1 MRNLLRV
8 LVIALGIASPVAAF
22 GANSWGADMSDLW
35 WIPSESGWGANISHQ
50 REVIFMTLFVY
61 GTDGR
66 PTWYVAPAMT
76 SPGSSGTVTFSGAL
90 YETAGPFFGGP
101 FNASTITYN
110 VVGSATL
117 SFPNATQG
125 NLTYSAYGSTV
136 TKAIQRQTFRA
147 NLIGG
152 GYIGAAVGRATGCG
166 SSSGSYDLAAQFFLT
181 MTESSLSVT
190 MQLSNGRSCSFSGAY
205 SQRGRMGNVSGA
217 VSCDFGAL
225 RGTFEASQMES
236 SEDGFLLKYRT
247 DFGGGCTEYGRFGGL
262 RRLLE

>member
-1 MRNLLRV
+1 MRSLL
-8 LVIALGIASPVAAF
+8 ALSLASLALMTPLDSRA
-22 GANSWGADMSDLW
+22 ANSWGADMSDLW
-35 WIPSESGWGANISHQ
+35 WIPSESGWGANIAHQ

-61 GTDGR
+61 GADGK
-66 PTWYVAPAMT
+66 PTWYVAPAMS
-76 SPGSSGTVTFSGAL
+76 SPGGSGVIAFTGSL
-90 YETAGPFFGGP
+90 YETAGPYFGAP
-101 FNASTITYN
+101 FNSSAVTNSQ
-110 VVGSATL
+110 VGTAAL
-117 SFPNATQG
+117 SFSSATQG
-125 NLTYSAYGSTV
+125 TLTYSVNGVNV

-181 MTESSLSVT
+181 MTDSSLSVT

-205 SQRGRMGNVSGA
+205 TQTGRMGNVSGT

-247 DFGGGCTEYGRFGGL
+247 NFGGGCTESGRFGGL
-262 RRLLE
+262 RRLL

>member
-1 MRNLLRV
+1 MRVTIAFAVLL
-8 LVIALGIASPVAAF
+8 IALSASGRSHA
-22 GANSWGADMSDLW
+22 ANSWGADMSDLW

-61 GTDGR
+61 GADGK

-76 SPGSSGTVTFSGAL
+76 SPGGSGVISFTGGL
-90 YETAGPFFGGP
+90 YETAGPYFGGP
-101 FNASTITYN
+101 FNSSAVN
-110 VVGSATL
+110 NNQVGSAAL
-117 SFPNATQG
+117 AFSNATQG
-125 NLTYSAYGSTV
+125 TLTYSVNGVNV

-181 MTESSLSVT
+181 MTDSSLSVT

-205 SQRGRMGNVSGA
+205 TQTGRMGNVSGT

-262 RRLLE
+262 RRLL